1 MEVLNNCTK
10 LLNSLTK
17 QLHHDANI
25 MFRIL
30 VKIIHTVAGHRQSGE
45 II

>member
-1 MEVLNNCTK
+1 MEVLNGWNK

-17 QLHHDANI
+17 QLYYDANI

-30 VKIIHTVAGHRQSGE
+30 VKIIHTAAEHTDDAE
-45 II
+45 